1 VGTRLEDGMATRSV
15 ETARGTRTGA
25 LLLACVAEHGTATH
39 ACFASEGLQR
49 GPDST
54 RNLADAIHFL
64 CALHGRHPGI
74 IDHAATRTVEPGGR
88 AWLNQAAEAMAD
100 ERLYLTR
107 LSVAAGPIPSTP
119 GGAGSETAI
128 LAQRAALATLAQSDR
143 RGCALGA
150 ALAFAADWAS
160 IRTILDA
167 AAAKLGVDPRPL
179 TLGNPELLREVADGA
194 VECERA
200 LLFGAQQL
208 ALQHRALWDLLEARQ
223 QARREY

>member
-1 VGTRLEDGMATRSV
+1 MATRSV

-25 LLLACVAEHGTATH
+25 LLLGCVAEHGTQTH
-39 ACFASEGLQR
+39 AYYACPALQR
-49 GPDST
+49 GPEAN

-64 CALHGRHPGI
+64 AALHGRHPGI
-74 IDHAATRTVEPGGR
+74 VDHAATRTVEPGGR
-88 AWLNQAAEAMAD
+88 AWLIQAGEAMAD
-100 ERLYLTR
+100 ERLDLTR

-128 LAQRAALATLAQSDR
+128 LAQRAALATLALSDR

-150 ALAFAADWAS
+150 ALAFAADWLS

-167 AAAKLGVDPRPL
+167 AAERLGVEPRPL
-179 TLGNPELLREVADGA
+179 TLGKPELLREVADGA
-194 VECERA
+194 VASERA

>member
-1 VGTRLEDGMATRSV
+1 MATRSV

-25 LLLACVAEHGTATH
+25 LLLTCVADHGTQTH
-39 ACFASEGLQR
+39 AYYAGEALQR
-49 GPDST
+49 GPET
-54 RNLADAIHFL
+54 ARNLADVIHFL

-74 IDHAATRTVEPGGR
+74 VDLAATRTVEAGGR
-88 AWLNQAAEAMAD
+88 AWLSQAAEAMAD
-100 ERLYLTR
+100 ERVYLTR

-119 GGAGSETAI
+119 GANGSETAI

-150 ALAFAADWAS
+150 ALAFAADWAA

-167 AAAKLGVDPRPL
+167 AAKRLGVEPRPL
-179 TLGNPELLREVADGA
+179 TLGDAELLREIADGA
-194 VECERA
+194 AESERA

>member
-1 VGTRLEDGMATRSV
+1 MATRSV
-15 ETARGTRTGA
+15 ETARGTRTGT

-39 ACFASEGLQR
+39 AYFAGEALQR
-49 GPDST
+49 GPDT
-54 RNLADAIHFL
+54 ARNLADVIHFL

-74 IDHAATRTVEPGGR
+74 VDHAATRTVEAGGR
-88 AWLNQAAEAMAD
+88 AWLSQAAEAMAD
-100 ERLYLTR
+100 ERVYLTR

-119 GGAGSETAI
+119 GGSGSETAI

-150 ALAFAADWAS
+150 ALAFAADWAA
-160 IRTILDA
+160 IRIILDA
-167 AAAKLGVDPRPL
+167 AAKRLGVEPRPL
-179 TLGNPELLREVADGA
+179 TLGNAELLREVADGA
-194 VECERA
+194 APSERA
-200 LLFGAQQL
+200 VLFGAQQL